1 MDCGNIGM
9 NKHNM
14 RITKTVTNLFNAL
27 GCEPNALGCEPLKGG
42 NEEDK

>member
-14 RITKTVTNLFNAL
+14 KITKTVTNLFNAL
-27 GCEPNALGCEPLKGG
+27 GCEPLKGG